1 VVRRPGCRGAYNRP
15 DTGSGYSAR
24 DRVASERVRSVT
36 EGEVTPMVSNPIS
49 TGISK
54 LPSGYRRLA
63 GRSRRLCIACTAAA
77 LASAAGLVLGLPAA
91 RADDSL
97 ATAQALVHA
106 NALSTAFRHAA
117 EVATPS
123 VVVVRSVVKPK
134 EVKGRGRPPANRDNP
149 FKGTPFEGMFPD
161 GLPEGMEFG
170 GPEGR
175 MPGRSGVGSG
185 VIVSDDGLVITN
197 NHVVEGADQVVVE
210 LADGREFEATEIKT
224 DPDSDLAVVRLK
236 DARGLPVA
244 KLGDSDTCSIG
255 DWVIAIGNPFEL
267 ETTVSAGIISGKGR
281 ELGSIRRAQFL
292 QTDAAIN
299 PGNSGGPLVNLS
311 GEVVGINTA
320 IASSSG
326 GYQGIGFAI
335 PVNLA
340 KWVTGQLIDKGTVE
354 RAFIGVQMGP
364 LDRQMAAKLG
374 VGDRKG
380 VLVSDVVADSP
391 AARAGVQPLD
401 VITGFDGQSI
411 DGPRALQEVVE
422 RSEIG
427 RPHSMT
433 VLRDGEPLKLEIS
446 VKPLPTDMAAG
457 RPGPAPQAEAG
468 EETFYSDGFGI
479 EVRDKGSVAEDAYA
493 EFEGVLVDRVDSDG
507 LAAEAG
513 IGPGMLVRK
522 VGRTSVAN
530 IAEFAAALE
539 KESPEEGVVL
549 QIRTP
554 RGNSVVLLKKS

>member
-1 VVRRPGCRGAYNRP
+1 MSSPIPTSGRGRAF
-15 DTGSGYSAR
+15 GS
-24 DRVASERVRSVT
+24 RS
-36 EGEVTPMVSNPIS
+36 
-49 TGISK
+49 
-54 LPSGYRRLA
+54 
-63 GRSRRLCIACTAAA
+63 LCIACSCA
-77 LASAAGLVLGLPAA
+77 LAAAAGLVLGLPAA
-91 RADDSL
+91 RGDESL

-117 EVATPS
+117 EQATPS
-123 VVVVRSVVKPK
+123 VVVVRSEVKPK
-134 EVKGRGRPPANRDNP
+134 QGRGRGDKRGQQGRANP
-149 FKGTPFEGMFPD
+149 FEGTPFEDMFPD
-161 GLPEGMEFG
+161 GLPEGFEFNM
-170 GPEGR
+170 PEGR

-185 VIVSDDGLVITN
+185 VIISDDGLVITN
-197 NHVVEGADQVVVE
+197 NHVVEGADEVVVE
-210 LADGREFEATEIKT
+210 LADGREFVAAEIKT
-224 DPDSDLAVVRLK
+224 DPESDLAVVRLK

-244 KLGDSDTCSIG
+244 KLGDSDKLSIG

-299 PGNSGGPLVNLS
+299 PGNSGGPLVNLA

-340 KWVTGQLIDKGTVE
+340 KWVTGQLIDKGAVQ

-364 LDRQMAAKLG
+364 LDRRMAEKLG
-374 VGDRKG
+374 VSDRKG
-380 VLVSDVVADSP
+380 VLVNDVVADSP
-391 AARAGVQPLD
+391 AAEAGVQPLD
-401 VITGFDGQSI
+401 VITGFDGQAI
-411 DGPRALQEVVE
+411 DGPRSLQEVVE

-427 RPHSMT
+427 RPHSLT
-433 VLRDGEPLKLEIS
+433 VLRDGQALTLKINVS
-446 VKPLPTDMAAG
+446 PLPGDLAEA
-457 RPGPAPQAEAG
+457 RPPRGPQAEADG
-468 EETFYSDGFGI
+468 ETFYSAEFGI

-493 EFEGVLVDRVDSDG
+493 DFEGVLVDRVDSDG

-522 VGRTSVAN
+522 VGRTPVTT

-539 KESPEEGVVL
+539 QESAADGVVL